1 MKNLILIILF
11 LSIMQGCATTNV
23 TQRLPLPVV
32 SLDKGE
38 EFWCSS
44 GGSSYFLGKDKV
56 VVADLSGKKHDKMG
70 VIVGIEK
77 ELMKD
82 GSFNYSIRFAT
93 RDLFSQGK
101 VTEYSYAIDYIRFNS
116 EIKSNGFMSNG
127 EYIVNVIYF
136 PSVPKTHSVD
146 IRRKAYCKVVEDGYM
161 LMTNAEY
168 EMGFNDEEAF

>member
-1 MKNLILIILF
+1 M
-11 LSIMQGCATTNV
+11 MQGCVATNSPH
-23 TQRLPLPVV
+23 RLPLPVV

-56 VVADLSGKKHDKMG
+56 VVADLNGKKHDKMG

-82 GSFNYSIRFAT
+82 NSINYSIRFAT
-93 RDLFSQGK
+93 RDLFSQGESP
-101 VTEYSYAIDYIRFNS
+101 EYSYSIDYIKFNS
-116 EIKSNGFMSNG
+116 EVKSNGFMSDG

-136 PSVPKTHSVD
+136 PGVPKTHSVD
-146 IRRKAYCKVVEDGYM
+146 IRRIAYCKVVEDGYM
-161 LMTNAEY
+161 LMINAEY
-168 EMGFNDEEAF
+168 QMGFNDNEAF